1 MDNIITYLS
10 KHSVIGM
17 VAGVCSSLITYINGI
32 EPYIKAFGFITGV
45 IIALLTIYA
54 KLLEIKERK
63 ARKARR
69 H

>member
-1 MDNIITYLS
+1 MDMLTFLS
-10 KHSVIGM
+10 KHSIIGI
-17 VAGVCSSLITYINGI
+17 VAGVGSSIITYINGL
-32 EPYIKAFGFITGV
+32 EPYIKAFGFITGI

-54 KLLEIKERK
+54 KILEIKERK